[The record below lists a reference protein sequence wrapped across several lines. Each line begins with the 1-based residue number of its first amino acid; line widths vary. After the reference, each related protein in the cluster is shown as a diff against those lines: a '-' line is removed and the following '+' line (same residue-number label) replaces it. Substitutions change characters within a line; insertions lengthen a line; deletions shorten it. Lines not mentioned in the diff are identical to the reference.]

1 MKSIEQL
8 LTKAD
13 LHFQRNEYSQA
24 YDCLRIAGQSGHL
37 YAALD
42 YAYHIAPNSPKA
54 AIDYLSALPDNSKPT
69 VRFHCILISRFY
81 LFKEMNYELVSELVR
96 LASAGHAE
104 SLIVLLSWTEQ
115 NTSVYAQLKG
125 TLGRHNPNIYRQLFM
140 GDPNYADVSTSLCE
154 DTTITTVLEKQTS
167 LLNKTKTAVD
177 SNGIVC
183 EMSGVLS
190 DIECDYML
198 LRYKSLLQPSMVL
211 NPLNGNPM
219 KDDIRTSEVAIITN
233 QWVDW
238 ISREVEVKMS
248 RMSDTKPQHGEPLNL
263 LRYKDGQEYKPHYD
277 GFTDTQL
284 KQTSII
290 EEGGQRTHTIL
301 AYLNSL
307 SEGATHF
314 PKLGITIFPE
324 KGKLVSF
331 LNVDKNLALEK
342 QSYHCGQ
349 PVFTNEKWMLTKW
362 VRSNRT
368 EYGTLVFGSNC
379 K

>member
-13 LHFQRNEYSQA
+13 LHFQRSEYSQA

-42 YAYHIAPNSPKA
+42 YAYHLAPDSPKA
-54 AIDYLSALPDNSKPT
+54 AIDYLNALPDNSKPT
-69 VRFHCILISRFY
+69 VRFQCFLISRFY
-81 LFKEMNYELVSELVR
+81 LFEEMNNELVRELVR

-104 SLIVLLSWTEQ
+104 SLIVLLCWTEQ
-115 NTSVYAQLKG
+115 NAPVYAQLQS
-125 TLGRHNPNIYRQLFM
+125 TLGRYNPNIYRQLFV

-154 DTTITTVLEKQTS
+154 DTIITTVLEKQTS

-177 SNGIVC
+177 SNSIVC

-238 ISREVEVKMS
+238 ISRDVEVKMS

-314 PKLGITIFPE
+314 PKLEITIYPE

-342 QSYHCGQ
+342 QSYHCGK

>member
-69 VRFHCILISRFY
+69 VRFHCLLISRFY
-81 LFKEMNYELVSELVR
+81 LFKEMNYALVSELVR

-154 DTTITTVLEKQTS
+154 EIGRAHV
-167 LLNKTKTAVD
+167 
-177 SNGIVC
+177 
-183 EMSGVLS
+183 
-190 DIECDYML
+190 
-198 LRYKSLLQPSMVL
+198 
-211 NPLNGNPM
+211 
-219 KDDIRTSEVAIITN
+219 
-233 QWVDW
+233 
-238 ISREVEVKMS
+238 
-248 RMSDTKPQHGEPLNL
+248 
-263 LRYKDGQEYKPHYD
+263 
-277 GFTDTQL
+277 
-284 KQTSII
+284 
-290 EEGGQRTHTIL
+290 
-301 AYLNSL
+301 
-307 SEGATHF
+307 
-314 PKLGITIFPE
+314 
-324 KGKLVSF
+324 
-331 LNVDKNLALEK
+331 
-342 QSYHCGQ
+342 
-349 PVFTNEKWMLTKW
+349 
-362 VRSNRT
+362 
-368 EYGTLVFGSNC
+368 
-379 K
+379 